1 MAQLETETAELLDG
15 AGEQAKEKDAADLD
29 ELEPEHEDPDPHDIE
44 PKDLDV
50 GEGRQEIV
58 TAEQQHDGGEDALAR
73 LIEGEADELQ
83 CRGIRQGK
91 ARAGEAIDLGG
102 DDAGHRQG

>member
-1 MAQLETETAELLDG
+1 MG

-83 CRGIRQGK
+83 WPRHPAGKGPRG
-91 ARAGEAIDLGG
+91 
-102 DDAGHRQG
+102 